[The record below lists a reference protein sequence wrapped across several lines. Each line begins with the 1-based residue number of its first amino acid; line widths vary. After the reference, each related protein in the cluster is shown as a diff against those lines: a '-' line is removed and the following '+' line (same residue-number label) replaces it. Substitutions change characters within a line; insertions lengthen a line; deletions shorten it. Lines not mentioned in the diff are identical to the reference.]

1 MKYDEIFSQETLS
14 NLNKQSGD
22 NLKQM
27 LGDKNI
33 QQTLMSSMSLLGE
46 IAKAEEPYKDILEML
61 ARDMVEN
68 LYPIVDEEGIEID
81 AKIVSVEEVG
91 NELDEAINP
100 EGRRRIINGIT
111 QGAALKGAFSFYMF
125 KEYIDDINEELVDKY
140 GEILKN
146 SFGIYDDEN
155 AVAMMLSLL
164 AQGHKMAG
172 GSSKV
177 IINEAE
183 ETGKITIKARAICFP
198 MLVHEIIKGLYEL
211 VSLHGFTGDKEQN
224 QQVVDKV
231 DTLPNEMH
239 DIKYG
244 KFIYAALN
252 DLFTNSNYNDPRIR
266 EYFFQDVYQL
276 PDEEFLSLIEN
287 AINKKVTSNQ
297 ERWVDNTLKAI
308 SVDLRDDDFDKLGL
322 DEVKILKPRNKM
334 DILDSI
340 DEYYLISV
348 LVYYDS
354 AERLLK
360 DRGYANIRIFLEHD
374 YGYQGDDLD
383 FAENQVKTYY
393 YYIKPGDIKVVNE
406 VNPVAG
412 YKNVYIRKGEERDDN
427 LLVLLTK
434 F

>member
-27 LGDKNI
+27 LGDNNI
-33 QQTLMSSMSLLGE
+33 QQTIMSSMSLLGE

-91 NELDEAINP
+91 NELDEVKINKPISNPHQYDGSEEVEEFGNQKKNLYNIIKRYPNRSFIAYANILYPGDSDYLNSGGRYTQKLLIDLEREGFIKHRVVRNPKTKRNIQVYNIIRDLNEAINP

-252 DLFTNSNYNDPRIR
+252 DIFTNSKYNDPRIR
-266 EYFFQDVYQL
+266 EYFFQDIYKL

-287 AINKKVTSNQ
+287 VINKKITSTQ

-322 DEVKILKPRNKM
+322 DE
-334 DILDSI
+334 
-340 DEYYLISV
+340 
-348 LVYYDS
+348 
-354 AERLLK
+354 
-360 DRGYANIRIFLEHD
+360 
-374 YGYQGDDLD
+374 
-383 FAENQVKTYY
+383 
-393 YYIKPGDIKVVNE
+393 IK
-406 VNPVAG
+406 
-412 YKNVYIRKGEERDDN
+412 
-427 LLVLLTK
+427 
-434 F
+434 